1 MKTIKLAFLGDSIV
15 GKTSI
20 IEAFMDEDF
29 NDNFISTIGW
39 DTKKS
44 KIKLDDGNEMEL
56 SIWDTAGQERYQSI
70 ALKVI
75 KQVQG
80 IIVVFDITKEESFK
94 NVAKWLEIINDNFTN
109 VSIILFGN
117 KCDLEDQREVSKENA
132 IKFANSYNLTYLE
145 TSAKKNINIKEGI
158 LKIANEV
165 YIKYKNVEQPI
176 KLNNKKGKKK
186 KPFCGGGKGNKKDK
200 KEDKKDKSNNN
211 P

>member
-20 IEAFMDEDF
+20 IEAFMDEEF

-117 KCDLEDQREVSKENA
+117 KCDLEDKREVSKEDA
-132 IKFANSYNLTYLE
+132 IKFATSYNLTYLE
-145 TSAKKNINIKEGI
+145 TSAKTNTNIKEGI

-200 KEDKKDKSNNN
+200 KEDKKDK
-211 P
+211 